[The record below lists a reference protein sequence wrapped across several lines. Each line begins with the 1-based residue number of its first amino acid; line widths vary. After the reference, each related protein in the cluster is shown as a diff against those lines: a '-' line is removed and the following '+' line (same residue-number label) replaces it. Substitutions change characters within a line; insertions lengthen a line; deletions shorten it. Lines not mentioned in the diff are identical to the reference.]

1 MATQIMTPK
10 ATSFNEMDTEIQTL
24 DDTSGDSIDFSTM
37 QKAESQ
43 MISRGTGFSEISPS
57 KVNSSDSLKS
67 DDDEPPLSQ
76 IRPVKTGKKKLIES
90 DHESDTDDEV
100 EHVPEK
106 NMSRYVISDD
116 SETDIENEEEKDMD
130 EDDVVIPMTQ
140 DGEQKTSEEPS
151 ISSLAV
157 SEQIN
162 DEAGE
167 QRNEE
172 MPTDETVGSIKDAE
186 REDERVIKDAE
197 KEDERVN
204 ENETLAKD
212 DLPSSEEID
221 VLHYEGE
228 KNEGEGKV
236 VLEEGKDEED
246 NVGPS
251 EDKTDRPTPQVDT
264 ELANSKKDQ
273 KDGNFEVNQNLQ
285 RGEELEISKSN
296 NQTNEDISEEGT
308 SEKIEDAFDQ
318 PTQQVDFDFVNH
330 GEVDLE
336 KSEESKIVEDQD
348 DVVTA
353 DKLDFEDHNTPDL
366 YLQSTQPLD
375 KNDERS
381 KDKEEA
387 DLLPPTQA
395 LRILHGDGEEGGAG
409 MLNDGSSSKTNGDE
423 DNDYFQQS
431 TQSLAD
437 LLGNDKIE
445 NSVLEEK
452 EDQDEM
458 GLARTQSLELIHGEE
473 ILIELKNDSLAVNK
487 ERLLVSKDKEDED
500 VFLSPTKALDHL
512 LSEGSPGIGKN
523 RSKEKLSRSRDIE
536 EDDSFI
542 LPPTQAMELL
552 HKDDSNFNQVE
563 DQLAEIF
570 TSQNDILLGTQQ
582 LVDVL
587 ETTHDDDVVDDSFA
601 EDFGRSTRSKS
612 WIFKKPEPI
621 SVDLVKEILEEDI
634 KSIENKKEVKSV
646 SEENADDKLGEQS
659 EKESK
664 DTAKSNKEKEDGEKV
679 ESKQVRKADMK
690 DDQNIGKN
698 KRETRKQSM
707 VRFESQEGKDEEKK
721 KNSQGDDDE
730 KKVARKEIKMSNK
743 EVQRNVEK
751 EEDKKGQKSKTKV
764 ENEKEF
770 RIGEGGRRSTR
781 SQVSNDDKKKSG
793 SQVRKE
799 KTMEIDTGN
808 LSLEI
813 KKKKE
818 KSSSNDGRMEGK
830 EEGKE
835 KQQVTNKKDQN
846 EDQSN
851 VETRRSRRQ
860 QNIANDQK
868 SKLEVDQGS
877 DSTDNNSQ
885 ESGQN
890 KRRTRRT
897 KDSQESTVEV
907 DKSDS
912 NEEGGNSRRS
922 KKKENINSLNQ
933 KQLTTNASKK
943 KESQS
948 SNEEETPNTRRTS
961 KRKKDDKQENKET
974 SPIAKKRITV
984 ESEEGNKKRDKENDE
999 DKGTP
1004 KKRSLKVANVD
1015 SGDEFEAKIPK
1026 LQNSPDKTTPT
1037 KAKTSSEPTRKSTRN
1052 AKKITP
1058 DDEDTA
1064 LSSSS
1069 IQNDVSSS
1077 STIDESALRRRRL
1090 SANSRRLKKEEEMK
1104 GDKKE
1109 EEMKGEKKEEEMKGE
1124 KKTVTR
1130 RASAVKASPALLTT
1144 PEVSYELVDR

>member
-1 MATQIMTPK
+1 
-10 ATSFNEMDTEIQTL
+10 
-24 DDTSGDSIDFSTM
+24 
-37 QKAESQ
+37 
-43 MISRGTGFSEISPS
+43 
-57 KVNSSDSLKS
+57 
-67 DDDEPPLSQ
+67 
-76 IRPVKTGKKKLIES
+76 
-90 DHESDTDDEV
+90 
-100 EHVPEK
+100 
-106 NMSRYVISDD
+106 
-116 SETDIENEEEKDMD
+116 
-130 EDDVVIPMTQ
+130 
-140 DGEQKTSEEPS
+140 
-151 ISSLAV
+151 
-157 SEQIN
+157 
-162 DEAGE
+162 
-167 QRNEE
+167 
-172 MPTDETVGSIKDAE
+172 
-186 REDERVIKDAE
+186 
-197 KEDERVN
+197 
-204 ENETLAKD
+204 
-212 DLPSSEEID
+212 
-221 VLHYEGE
+221 
-228 KNEGEGKV
+228 
-236 VLEEGKDEED
+236 
-246 NVGPS
+246 
-251 EDKTDRPTPQVDT
+251 
-264 ELANSKKDQ
+264 
-273 KDGNFEVNQNLQ
+273 
-285 RGEELEISKSN
+285 
-296 NQTNEDISEEGT
+296 
-308 SEKIEDAFDQ
+308 
-318 PTQQVDFDFVNH
+318 
-330 GEVDLE
+330 
-336 KSEESKIVEDQD
+336 
-348 DVVTA
+348 
-353 DKLDFEDHNTPDL
+353 
-366 YLQSTQPLD
+366 
-375 KNDERS
+375 
-381 KDKEEA
+381 
-387 DLLPPTQA
+387 
-395 LRILHGDGEEGGAG
+395 
-409 MLNDGSSSKTNGDE
+409 
-423 DNDYFQQS
+423 
-431 TQSLAD
+431 
-437 LLGNDKIE
+437 
-445 NSVLEEK
+445 
-452 EDQDEM
+452 
-458 GLARTQSLELIHGEE
+458 
-473 ILIELKNDSLAVNK
+473 
-487 ERLLVSKDKEDED
+487 
-500 VFLSPTKALDHL
+500 
-512 LSEGSPGIGKN
+512 
-523 RSKEKLSRSRDIE
+523 
-536 EDDSFI
+536 
-542 LPPTQAMELL
+542 
-552 HKDDSNFNQVE
+552 
-563 DQLAEIF
+563 
-570 TSQNDILLGTQQ
+570 
-582 LVDVL
+582 
-587 ETTHDDDVVDDSFA
+587 
-601 EDFGRSTRSKS
+601 
-612 WIFKKPEPI
+612 
-621 SVDLVKEILEEDI
+621 
-634 KSIENKKEVKSV
+634 V
-646 SEENADDKLGEQS
+646 SEENADDKLEAQS
-659 EKESK
+659 EKEGK
-664 DTAKSNKEKEDGEKV
+664 VTAKSNKEKEDGEKV
-679 ESKQVRKADMK
+679 ESKQVRKAETK
-690 DDQNIGKN
+690 DDKNIGKN

-730 KKVARKEIKMSNK
+730 KKVGRKEIKMSNK

-764 ENEKEF
+764 ENETNEKEF

-860 QNIANDQK
+860 QNITKDQK

-885 ESGQN
+885 EWGEN

-922 KKKENINSLNQ
+922 KRKENINSLNQ
-933 KQLTTNASKK
+933 KQITTNASKK

-999 DKGTP
+999 GKGTP

-1104 GDKKE
+1104 G
-1109 EEMKGEKKEEEMKGE
+1109 E

-1130 RASAVKASPALLTT
+1130 RASAVKASPGMLTT
-1144 PEVSYELVDR
+1144 PERFKRQTKPKVVFTMMDNPELESLIRQLGGSVVDTVDACTVLVTESVKRSQKLLCAVGQGKPICSPKWLEACKKAYSFVDPWNYILVDREAEKKWSFSLRESLNRSTKTKLLENHTFQLIVNNAADVLKGAIEACGGKCVTRNLAKSGTDNLIIVSSENNRSKYSKILKQNPEIKVVEAEAIFDGTLRQEFRFNKHLLS